1 MACAS
6 TTVVIWG
13 GTPACGIGAY
23 GFLANGHAE
32 GGFLLIFFW
41 FLLILILILLLL
53 LLLFIRSTT
62 IS

>member
-23 GFLANGHAE
+23 GFLADGHAE
-32 GGFLLIFFW
+32 GGFLLV
-41 FLLILILILLLL
+41 LLWLLLILLLL
-53 LLLFIRSTT
+53 LFLLLFIRST